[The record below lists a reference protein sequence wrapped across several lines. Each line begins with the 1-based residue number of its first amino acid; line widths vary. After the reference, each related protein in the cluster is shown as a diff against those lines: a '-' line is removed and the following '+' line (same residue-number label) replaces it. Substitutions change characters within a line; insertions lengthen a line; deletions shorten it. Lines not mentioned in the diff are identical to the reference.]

1 VTALRAALADYLQ
14 LRRALGFRL
23 EKLDLLLSGF
33 VAHADAQG
41 AGHITTEL
49 AVAWA
54 AQPPDAD
61 PSWHAARLSAVR
73 LFARHLQAADPRTE
87 IPPAGMLPGRSRR
100 AEPYLYS
107 AAEITALMTAA
118 AAIRAPMRAAT
129 YQTLIGLLAVTGM
142 RVGEAISLDRGAAD
156 LGNGIIT
163 VRQGKFGKSRQLP
176 LHPSVVT
183 ALDDYA
189 RMRDENT
196 PQPGTPAFFVSLAG
210 TRLIYKNVHFTY
222 HQLTRAAELQPRS
235 ARCRPRI
242 HDLRHTFAV
251 TTLIS
256 WYRDGG
262 DVAARLPLL
271 STYLGHTDPGGTYW
285 YLEAAPELL
294 TLAAARLQAQEDSA

>member
-1 VTALRAALADYLQ
+1 MTALRSALTDYLQ

-23 EKLDLLLSGF
+23 EKLDHLLSGF
-33 VAHADAQG
+33 VAYADAQG

-49 AVAWA
+49 ALAWA
-54 AQPPDAD
+54 AQPADAD
-61 PSWHAARLSAVR
+61 PYWHATRLAAVR
-73 LFARHLQAADPRTE
+73 VFARHLQAADPRTE
-87 IPPAGMLPGRSRR
+87 IPPAGLLPGRGRR

-107 AAEITALMTAA
+107 AADITALMTAA
-118 AAIRAPMRAAT
+118 AAIGPPVRAAT

-142 RVGEAISLDRGAAD
+142 RVGEAIGLDRCDAG
-156 LGNGIIT
+156 LGGGVIT
-163 VRQGKFGKSRQLP
+163 VRSGKFGKSRQIP
-176 LHPSVVT
+176 LHPSTVT
-183 ALDDYA
+183 ALEDYA
-189 RMRDENT
+189 RMRDENI
-196 PQPGTPAFFVSLAG
+196 PRPGTPAFFVSLAG

-222 HQLTRAAELQPRS
+222 HQLTRAAGLLPRS

-242 HDLRHTFAV
+242 HDLRHSFAV
-251 TTLIS
+251 ATLIC

-271 STYLGHTDPGGTYW
+271 STYLGHIDPAGTYW